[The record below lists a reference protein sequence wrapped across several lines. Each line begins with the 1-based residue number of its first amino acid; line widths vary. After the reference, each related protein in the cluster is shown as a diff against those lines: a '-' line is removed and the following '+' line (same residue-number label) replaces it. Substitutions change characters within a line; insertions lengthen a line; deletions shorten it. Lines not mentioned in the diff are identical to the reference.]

1 MAGKREIAPDAQQ
14 PKSFAFTIDNQEKA
28 KKIIAKYPSGRE
40 QSAVMPLLMLAQRQH
55 GGWVPRAAIEH
66 IGALLGMPFMR
77 VFEVA
82 SFYTMYNLAP
92 VGTYHIQCCTTTPC
106 WLRGSDE
113 IVKACEDELGVTIGH
128 STEDG
133 RFTLSE
139 VECLGACVNAPM
151 MEVTT
156 PDWDRFYEDL
166 TYDSTRKLLKQLRRN
181 EAPDGGSLG
190 GRHSSEPVTGP
201 TTLDGQKKGWAIM
214 KAAG

>member
-1 MAGKREIAPDAQQ
+1 MAGKREVASDAQQ
-14 PKSFAFTIDNQEKA
+14 PKSFAFTLDNQDKA
-28 KKIIAKYPSGRE
+28 QKIIAKYPAGRQ

-66 IGALLGMPFMR
+66 IGTMLEMPFIR

-92 VGTYHIQCCTTTPC
+92 VGTYHVQCCTTTPC

-113 IVKACEDELGVTIGH
+113 IVKACEDELGITIGH

-133 RFTLSE
+133 CFTLSE

-156 PDWDRFYEDL
+156 PQWDRFYEDL
-166 TYDSTRKLLKQLRRN
+166 SYESTRRLLAQLRRGD
-181 EAPDGGSLG
+181 APEGGSLG
-190 GRHSSEPVTGP
+190 GRRSSEPSTGP
-201 TTLDGQKKGWAIM
+201 TTLDAQKEGWKAM
-214 KAAG
+214 KRTG